1 MMHGNKLD
9 KQQVLMAGLAVVGII
24 FAVQLFRIQV
34 LDDEYKISA
43 ENNALRYMTVYP
55 SRGLILDRNGL
66 ILAGSKVAYDIM
78 ATPADVSQFD
88 TAAFCSI
95 FHADTAWLKSKFRDF
110 AKRRRSIGYQS
121 VALLKQVPAE
131 QYNVFSEL
139 SYKFPGF
146 TAIPRSIRDYPFDA
160 CGNLLGYVSEV
171 DAAYIKRNP
180 DYKAGDMA
188 GKTGIELVCED
199 ELRGEKGNAIFLRD
213 VHNRILSRFMDGEYD
228 KNAIPGNDVVT
239 TIDAGLQQYIE
250 SLMKNKVGSVVAIEP
265 ATGEILALVSS
276 PGISTDKLAEIN
288 KHYEE
293 IASDPLNPMFNRA
306 IMSSYPPGSVFKILN
321 GLVALDDGLIS
332 TSTKYPCH
340 EGYAVGNF
348 KLKCHEHKEN
358 IDFTESIMMSCN
370 AYYCYVFRDILDNP
384 EYSSVGEAMN
394 HWNAVVRSFG
404 FGSPT
409 GCELPSEQ
417 GGTVPDA
424 GTYDRVHGPGRWKS
438 LSAVSLSIGQ
448 GELGV
453 TPLQLANYASI
464 LANRG
469 YWHVPHLLKCH
480 DGGEEKYEERHYT
493 LVDTVLFESVIK
505 GMYQA
510 VNRSRED
517 GATAWM
523 ARAEGLEICGK
534 TGTAQNPHGEDNAV
548 FIGFAP
554 KENPRIAIAVYLENT
569 GFGGTWAAPLGSLA
583 IEKYLTGGVSRPL
596 VEKFVK
602 DRDVAGERREMLC
615 KGNNSGQA
623 AKGGAR

>member
-1 MMHGNKLD
+1 
-9 KQQVLMAGLAVVGII
+9 
-24 FAVQLFRIQV
+24 
-34 LDDEYKISA
+34 
-43 ENNALRYMTVYP
+43 
-55 SRGLILDRNGL
+55 
-66 ILAGSKVAYDIM
+66 
-78 ATPADVSQFD
+78 
-88 TAAFCSI
+88 
-95 FHADTAWLKSKFRDF
+95 
-110 AKRRRSIGYQS
+110 
-121 VALLKQVPAE
+121 
-131 QYNVFSEL
+131 
-139 SYKFPGF
+139 
-146 TAIPRSIRDYPFDA
+146 
-160 CGNLLGYVSEV
+160 
-171 DAAYIKRNP
+171 
-180 DYKAGDMA
+180 
-188 GKTGIELVCED
+188 
-199 ELRGEKGNAIFLRD
+199 
-213 VHNRILSRFMDGEYD
+213 
-228 KNAIPGNDVVT
+228 
-239 TIDAGLQQYIE
+239 
-250 SLMKNKVGSVVAIEP
+250 
-265 ATGEILALVSS
+265 
-276 PGISTDKLAEIN
+276 
-288 KHYEE
+288 
-293 IASDPLNPMFNRA
+293 
-306 IMSSYPPGSVFKILN
+306 
-321 GLVALDDGLIS
+321 
-332 TSTKYPCH
+332 
-340 EGYAVGNF
+340 
-348 KLKCHEHKEN
+348 
-358 IDFTESIMMSCN
+358 MMSCN

-493 LVDTVLFESVIK
+493 LVDTALFESVIK

-554 KENPRIAIAVYLENT
+554 KENPKIAIAVYLENT